1 MSFILEK
8 IVNSS
13 TPCGLIILLFDE
25 AAKNTRKSMIYI
37 DQNNAQGAH
46 DHIVKTQNIY
56 FYLMRTLNSNVEIS
70 SDLYKL
76 YEFIINELVQANIHK
91 DKKRLET
98 VLEMTLDFKATWIE
112 VERLNNQNSSHN
124 NGFA

>member
-1 MSFILEK
+1 MSVILQK

-37 DQNNAQGAH
+37 DQGNIQAAH
-46 DHIVKTQNIY
+46 DHILKTQNIY
-56 FYLMRTLNSNVEIS
+56 FYLMRTLNTNIEVTA
-70 SDLYKL
+70 DLYKL
-76 YEFIINELVQANIHK
+76 YEFIVNELVQANMHK
-91 DKKRLET
+91 DKERLET

-112 VERLNNQNSSHN
+112 VEKLNNQNNAHN

>member
-25 AAKNTRKSMIYI
+25 AAKNTRKSMICI
-37 DQNNAQGAH
+37 DQKNPQGAH

-70 SDLYKL
+70 SDLYRL
-76 YEFIINELVQANIHK
+76 YEFVINELVQANMHK
-91 DKKRLET
+91 DKERLET
-98 VLEMTLDFKATWIE
+98 VLEMTMDFKATWIE
-112 VERLNNQNSSHN
+112 IERLNNQNNSNN

>member
-1 MSFILEK
+1 MSLILEK

-13 TPCGLIILLFDE
+13 TPGGLIIILFDE

-37 DQNNAQGAH
+37 DQKDFQNAH

-56 FYLMRTLNSNVEIS
+56 FYLMRTLNANVEIS
-70 SDLYKL
+70 NDLYRL

-91 DKKRLET
+91 DKERLGV
-98 VLEMTLDFKATWIE
+98 VLEMTLDFKSTWVEIE
-112 VERLNNQNSSHN
+112 KLNNQNNAN